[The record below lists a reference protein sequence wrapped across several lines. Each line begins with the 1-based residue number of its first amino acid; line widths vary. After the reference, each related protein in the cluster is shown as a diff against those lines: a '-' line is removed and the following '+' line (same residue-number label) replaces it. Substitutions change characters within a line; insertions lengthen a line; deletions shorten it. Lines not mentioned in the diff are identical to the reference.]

1 MSKYLVF
8 HKNYEKCKETGKY
21 GTYIGNKKEL
31 AENVPEILK
40 SMGLVDKDFRSAII
54 NRIDSKN

>member
-1 MSKYLVF
+1 M
-8 HKNYEKCKETGKY
+8 
-21 GTYIGNKKEL
+21 GNKKEP